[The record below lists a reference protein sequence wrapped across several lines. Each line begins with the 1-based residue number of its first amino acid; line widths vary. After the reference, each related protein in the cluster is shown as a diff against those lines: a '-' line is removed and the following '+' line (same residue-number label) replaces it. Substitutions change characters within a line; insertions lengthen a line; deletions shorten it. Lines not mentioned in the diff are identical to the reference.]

1 MNTELDAGLDYLES
15 IDPELACQCW
25 RALSAV
31 NFCRVAECDEEFI
44 AMLEEAAVYGVLRAH
59 IGQDHIG
66 SDFLRDAVG
75 SQTFGKLYGEKT
87 STTAP

>member
-1 MNTELDAGLDYLES
+1 MNTELKSGLDYLRT
-15 IDPELACQCW
+15 INPELECQCW

-31 NFCRVAECDEEFI
+31 NFCREAECDEKFI

-59 IGQDHIG
+59 LGQDHIG

-75 SQTFGKLYGEKT
+75 SQTFGKLCGEKRR
-87 STTAP
+87 